1 MIFNVKYWAMRQVQK
16 NSMRYRL
23 FTSSETLPTSHFH
36 LNHKSGYETKYY
48 WRLFPKRWTSRYNFR
63 QARSYS
69 IRQNHFSPWPSKC
82 LPIST
87 AHKPTMDH
95 WRWLKRARRGGV
107 EWNSLTACTCQ
118 CFWNNEGRMSPQEG
132 RGQSQRLDAR
142 DAGGVVVSWGIT
154 LLVVVLLLLVLQ
166 LLLLL
171 FCLLLLPP
179 LLCGPR
185 VNVHMSW

>member
-1 MIFNVKYWAMRQVQK
+1 
-16 NSMRYRL
+16 
-23 FTSSETLPTSHFH
+23 
-36 LNHKSGYETKYY
+36 
-48 WRLFPKRWTSRYNFR
+48 
-63 QARSYS
+63 
-69 IRQNHFSPWPSKC
+69 
-82 LPIST
+82 
-87 AHKPTMDH
+87 
-95 WRWLKRARRGGV
+95 
-107 EWNSLTACTCQ
+107 
-118 CFWNNEGRMSPQEG
+118 MSPQEG